1 MGRARAHSAGP
12 LPSPPLPGAPRV
24 PVGSALNPRPSPAQG
39 RARHHQEIAI
49 SASTPS
55 LRKGGNP
62 GAGAAAVEL
71 RGITKRFPG
80 VVANHDIN
88 LTVRTG
94 TVHAL
99 MGENGAGKSTLM
111 KILYGMQKPDEGTI
125 AINGEQ
131 VEFAT
136 PGDAIARGI
145 GMVHQHFMLAD
156 NLTVLENVVLGGE
169 KLFGIGAKAKAKIR
183 EISDQYGLGV
193 RPDVL
198 VEDLGVADR
207 QRVEILKVLYRG
219 ARILILDEPTA
230 VLVPQEVDALF
241 DNLRELK
248 AEGVTVIFI
257 SHKLHEVLSVAD
269 AISVIRRG
277 TTVGD
282 ADPQNVTARQL
293 AELMVGSELPS
304 PESRESTVTD
314 TEMLKVE
321 GLRIAKPD
329 AEGIERVVLDDISL
343 TIRKGEVLGVAG
355 VEGNGQAE
363 LVEAIMGM
371 LPLDAGTVVLD
382 GQDLTGKLT
391 RARREAGIGYVP
403 EDRHR
408 HGLLLE
414 APLWENRILG
424 HVTEAPNSK
433 GVLLDPAAARR
444 DTERIVREYDVRTP
458 GIEVTAASLSGGN
471 QQKLIVGREMSHDPK
486 LLIAAHPTRGV
497 DVGAQAQIWGQ
508 IRAAQREGLA
518 VLLISADLDELIGL
532 SDTIRV
538 IYRGRLVADADPAT
552 VTAEDLGTA
561 MTGAAA
567 GHIESDEE
575 ALVEAAVVA
584 DEEHGRLDVP
594 LEDAVTEAAGED
606 AASEETAGEDAT
618 DSDTD
623 SAAESATTTDT
634 AGDDAQAGE

>member
-1 MGRARAHSAGP
+1 MGGTPSAGT
-12 LPSPPLPGAPRV
+12 A
-24 PVGSALNPRPSPAQG
+24 
-39 RARHHQEIAI
+39 
-49 SASTPS
+49 TP
-55 LRKGGNP
+55 
-62 GAGAAAVEL
+62 AVEL

-80 VVANHDIN
+80 VVANHDIDI
-88 LTVRTG
+88 TVARG

-111 KILYGMQKPDEGTI
+111 KILYGMQRPDEGTI
-125 AINGEQ
+125 AIDGEL
-131 VEFAT
+131 VEFHT

-156 NLTVLENVVLGGE
+156 NLTVWENVVLGGE
-169 KLFGIGAKAKAKIR
+169 KLHGMGAKAKAKIK

-198 VEDLGVADR
+198 VEDLGVAER

-230 VLVPQEVDALF
+230 VLVPHEVEALF
-241 DNLRELK
+241 ANLRDLK
-248 AEGVTVIFI
+248 SEGVTVIFI

-282 ADPQNVTARQL
+282 ADPANVTARQL
-293 AELMVGSELPS
+293 AEMMVGAELPS
-304 PESRESTVTD
+304 PVSRESTVTEV
-314 TEMLKVE
+314 EMLKVD
-321 GLRIAKPD
+321 GLRIAKAD
-329 AEGIERVVLDDISL
+329 IEGIERVVLDDISL
-343 TIRKGEVLGVAG
+343 TIHKGEILGIAG

-371 LPLDAGTVVLD
+371 LPPDAGTVTLD
-382 GQDLTGKLT
+382 GTDLSGTLT
-391 RARREAGIGYVP
+391 RARREAGIGYIP
-403 EDRHR
+403 EDRHK

-414 APLWENRILG
+414 APLWENRMLG
-424 HVTEAPNSK
+424 HVTESPNSK
-433 GVLLDPAAARR
+433 GFLLDPAGARK
-444 DTERIVREYDVRTP
+444 DTLRIVAEYDVRTP

-471 QQKLIVGREMSHDPK
+471 QQKLIIGREMSHQPK

-497 DVGAQAQIWGQ
+497 DVGAQAQIWDQ
-508 IRAAQREGLA
+508 IRSAQREGLA

-567 GHIESDEE
+567 GHIESEPE
-575 ALVEAAVVA
+575 AVAEAAEIA
-584 DEEHGRLDVP
+584 AEG
-594 LEDAVTEAAGED
+594 TEAEAGADAPAD
-606 AASEETAGEDAT
+606 AAP
-618 DSDTD
+618 
-623 SAAESATTTDT
+623 TDT
-634 AGDDAQAGE
+634 AVDDPQAGE